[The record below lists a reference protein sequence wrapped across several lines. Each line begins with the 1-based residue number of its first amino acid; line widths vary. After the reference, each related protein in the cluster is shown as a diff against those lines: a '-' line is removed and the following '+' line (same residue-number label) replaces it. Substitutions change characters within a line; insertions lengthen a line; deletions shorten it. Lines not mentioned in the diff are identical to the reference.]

1 MEFIKFNRYNKTKRF
16 VYKKRTVKKSVSLI
30 KSGEIIIQLLS
41 LFKNSLLHPEKLVQ
55 ALSLKK
61 GKIILYLLVIA
72 TIAAI
77 PTWVQGS
84 TLISEFGRDGQIIAG
99 SIPEFTIENE
109 QLVTK
114 EPVKSFIYKTN
125 SIIFTFDPNGERTV
139 EDVNLDQIGN
149 IVAIALLEDRLYVNL
164 PGYPI
169 QLTYA
174 QLNGLTSATFIDIL
188 FNIQSFSGTAVI
200 FTFLILWLATLFVT
214 VLYTLLYTLF
224 ANCIALITGKALK
237 FGDNFKII
245 LFASTLPTLF
255 IALLNTFGL
264 VPSFQLEI
272 KAIMTLFIYY
282 LAVRTIPKIERL
294 P

>member
-1 MEFIKFNRYNKTKRF
+1 M
-16 VYKKRTVKKSVSLI
+16 
-30 KSGEIIIQLLS
+30 S
-41 LFKNSLLHPEKLVQ
+41 LFKKFTASPRKI
-55 ALSLKK
+55 STGFIFKK